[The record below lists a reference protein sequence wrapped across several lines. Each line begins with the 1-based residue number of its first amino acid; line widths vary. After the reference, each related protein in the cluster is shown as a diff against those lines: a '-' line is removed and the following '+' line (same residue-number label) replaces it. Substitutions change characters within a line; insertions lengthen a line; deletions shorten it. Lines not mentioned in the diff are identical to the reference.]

1 MITSAVLW
9 SIWKLRNDLSFQ
21 HTGWKSMEMLLFRI
35 SGLLQNWII
44 LCPADRKERLKE
56 VISKIKSAAG
66 RILWLPYTPQ
76 GIT

>member
-1 MITSAVLW
+1 
-9 SIWKLRNDLSFQ
+9 
-21 HTGWKSMEMLLFRI
+21 MEMLLFRI
-35 SGLLQNWII
+35 TGLRQNWII